1 MSRKT
6 QTDAIKQLF
15 SEDPCIGRRK
25 LMKLTGC
32 TDWAAKRLI
41 KQFRNPAYQ
50 PPADTPEALAKRF
63 NLSDRVRSGG
73 SPELE
78 SLRAANRRLSSE
90 LIVAAAALGDIGEAM
105 SAVRDEIV
113 ALQPVRLDFNPGR
126 APGKG
131 QGRPVTLVVQ
141 LTDWHIGQTTPEDL
155 VEGFNAF
162 NWDIAQRRVEKFA
175 GQLFKYTQV
184 LRSGYTV
191 SDCVILCTGDYIS
204 GDIHDGLVRT
214 NEFQAPKQAVL
225 AGRLVS
231 AFAQTMASF
240 FPRVRVEFIAPGNHD
255 RLTRKPQVQAGGEN
269 SWGFVVGSIAED
281 LLAEQKNVRFNL
293 YTSMQEII
301 DVAGRRYL
309 CGHGDGILGTWGIPF
324 YGIDRKVSRE
334 SKARMNMPEERRFHK
349 IVIGHFHTG
358 LDHPDWFV
366 GGSLSGTD
374 EFDHK
379 CGRHCPAH
387 QTSWVVH
394 PEHGEFDWTRWWL

>member
-1 MSRKT
+1 MALSKA
-6 QTDAIKQLF
+6 QQSKADAAFK
-15 SEDPCIGRRK
+15 EDPYIGRER
-25 LMKLTGC
+25 LMKLLGC
-32 TDWAAKRLI
+32 TDWAAKQLLKTRGAKPL
-41 KQFRNPAYQ
+41 
-50 PPADTPEALAKRF
+50 PPVLPPEERF
-63 NLSDRVRSGG
+63 NLKASVNRHG

-90 LIVAAAALGDIGEAM
+90 LTVASAALGDISEALAAVKDELVSEPPVKLM
-105 SAVRDEIV
+105 FKPGSAR
-113 ALQPVRLDFNPGR
+113 
-126 APGKG
+126 GK
-131 QGRPVTLVVQ
+131 GRPVTLVVQ
-141 LTDWHIGQTTPEDL
+141 LTDWHIGQVTPENL
-155 VEGFNAF
+155 VEGFNEY
-162 NWDIAQRRVEKFA
+162 NWRIAQERVAKFA
-175 GQLFKYTQV
+175 EQLYKYTSV

-191 SDCVILCTGDYIS
+191 DDCVIICTGDLVS
-204 GDIHDGLVRT
+204 GEIHDGLVRT

-231 AFAQTMASF
+231 AFVQTLASF

-281 LLAEQKNVRFNL
+281 LLENQTNVKFNL
-293 YTSMQEII
+293 YTSMQEIV

-309 CGHGDGILGTWGIPF
+309 CGHGDGIIGTWGIPF

-379 CGRHCPAH
+379 AGRHCPAH